1 MGNRPSAA
9 PLQSKY
15 LPWLLLLATLPVQA
29 AVYRCGNSYRD
40 TPCPGARSIAAD
52 DLRSAQEQDEAR
64 RIAEQDAAMAATLEE
79 ARLAQEAQ
87 LAKKLQ
93 TVKAAQK
100 AQEAQAR
107 KASERQAA
115 AAAKAEA
122 QKKKNR
128 YKSNIPTS
136 KPVKPTLP
144 LPPG

>member
-1 MGNRPSAA
+1 MGKRPGAA
-9 PLQSKY
+9 LLQSMY
-15 LPWLLLLATLPVQA
+15 LPWLLLMAALPAHAT
-29 AVYRCGNSYRD
+29 VYRCGNSYRD
-40 TPCPGARSIAAD
+40 TPCPGARSIAAED
-52 DLRSAQEQDEAR
+52 VRTAQEQDEAR

-79 ARLAQEAQ
+79 ARLAQEAK

-93 TVKAAQK
+93 TVKAAQA

-107 KASERQAA
+107 KDSEQQA

>member
-1 MGNRPSAA
+1 MGKRPRAA
-9 PLQSKY
+9 LLQSKY
-15 LPWLLLLATLPVQA
+15 LPWLLLIAALPAQA

-40 TPCPGARSIAAD
+40 TPCPGARTIAAD
-52 DLRSAQEQDEAR
+52 DARTAQEQNEAR
-64 RIAEQDAAMAATLEE
+64 QIAEQDAAMADTLEQKRMAQE
-79 ARLAQEAQ
+79 ARLAKELHTMKSTQA
-87 LAKKLQ
+87 
-93 TVKAAQK
+93 

-107 KASERQAA
+107 KASEKQAA

-128 YKSNIPTS
+128 YKSKVPAS